1 MLYIGG
7 VRYLE
12 GSFLGQCWKIYRDKN
27 TGGTCVCGG
36 GGGGGGEEEREDP
49 GIRSRVIPGSHTAS
63 KPHP

>member
-12 GSFLGQCWKIYRDKN
+12 GSFLGQCWKIFRDKN
-27 TGGTCVCGG
+27 TGGRKILGG
-36 GGGGGGEEEREDP
+36 GGGGGGKEGGDP
-49 GIRSRVIPGSHTAS
+49 GIKSRVTPGSHTAS